1 MTAAEARTRGARLAA
16 ALDDADPV
24 EIRSILRGL
33 TPRQALR
40 VVRAAAAAQGGR
52 LRIGG
57 RGITWHATAHATTT
71 ATSGT

>member
-16 ALDDADPV
+16 ALDDADPDA
-24 EIRSILRGL
+24 IRDLLRGL

-52 LRIGG
+52 LRIG
-57 RGITWHATAHATTT
+57 
-71 ATSGT
+71 